1 MKAPTSY
8 ARKKGCAQRT
18 EILQKYGEQLEGSL
32 AKQKGGLLTG
42 GASKVSAS
50 GGVSQDSLKEQ
61 N

>member
-42 GASKVSAS
+42 GASKVSGS
-50 GGVSQDSLKEQ
+50 GGG
-61 N
+61 